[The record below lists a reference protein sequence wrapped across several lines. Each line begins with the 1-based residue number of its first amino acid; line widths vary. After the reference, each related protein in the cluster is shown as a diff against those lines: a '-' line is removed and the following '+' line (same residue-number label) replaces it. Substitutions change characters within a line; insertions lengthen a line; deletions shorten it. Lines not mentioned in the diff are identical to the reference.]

1 MNEHLKR
8 NWSNYFQIYVFALIF
23 FGVFFLYSKHDV
35 GNDSSISDWFINYE
49 GGFVRRGLIG
59 ELITNFSIMLSLK
72 LRDTILIFQLLF
84 FTSYYFLIILFCKN
98 LLQNRLIILAIF
110 SPIFI
115 LYPVAEIEALGR
127 KELIIFLIFLS
138 YLLTDI
144 KNFKVQIIYKVI
156 LFPISILTWEP
167 VFIFFSFVFLI
178 DLFVFQI
185 RNFDKKFFYLI
196 ASYLISIFL
205 VILIY
210 LNPFSQENH
219 NVMRDFLNN
228 EFGEICYMS
237 CDFVGQQS
245 SNSFSELYQTFLVK
259 FKFIYALRYL
269 IIILIGFFPLYLLST
284 YSNINHKK
292 QILIISKFKNLFFP
306 FLLAFLPSTVLYLV
320 MYDWARVVH
329 ISYSFSLLT
338 FLFLIKENFI
348 EFSKQNVQLN
358 YISKLSKKIFV
369 LVFFLFAF
377 SWNPK
382 VVMPDDVA
390 SKPIYA
396 TPYKFYKYFI
406 KDKF

>member
-35 GNDSSISDWFINYE
+35 GNDSSISDWLINYE

-59 ELITNFSIMLSLK
+59 ELMTNFSIMLSLK

-259 FKFIYALRYL
+259 FKFTYALRYL

-284 YSNINHKK
+284 YSKINHKK
-292 QILIISKFKNLFFP
+292 QILIISKCKNLFFP

-338 FLFLIKENFI
+338 FLYLIKENFI
-348 EFSKQNVQLN
+348 EFSNQNIQLN
-358 YISKLSKKIFV
+358 YISKLSKKIFI

-377 SWNPK
+377 GWNPK

-396 TPYKFYKYFI
+396 IPYKFYKYFI
-406 KDKF
+406 RDKF

>member
-35 GNDSSISDWFINYE
+35 GNDSSISDWLINYE

-59 ELITNFSIMLSLK
+59 ELITNFSIMLSFK

-98 LLQNRLIILAIF
+98 LLQNRLIILAVF

-259 FKFIYALRYL
+259 FKFTYALRYL

-348 EFSKQNVQLN
+348 EFSKQNIQLN
-358 YISKLSKKIFV
+358 YISKLSKKIFI

-406 KDKF
+406 RDKF

>member
-156 LFPISILTWEP
+156 LFPISILIWEP

-185 RNFDKKFFYLI
+185 RNFDKKLFYLI

-338 FLFLIKENFI
+338 FLYLIKENFI
-348 EFSKQNVQLN
+348 ELSKQNVQLN
-358 YISKLSKKIFV
+358 YISKLSKKIFI

-406 KDKF
+406 RDKF

>member
-35 GNDSSISDWFINYE
+35 GNDSSISDWLINYE

-59 ELITNFSIMLSLK
+59 ELITNFSIMLSFK

-98 LLQNRLIILAIF
+98 LLQNRLIILAVF

-156 LFPISILTWEP
+156 LFPISILIWEP

-358 YISKLSKKIFV
+358 YISKLSKKIFI

-406 KDKF
+406 RDKF

>member
-338 FLFLIKENFI
+338 FLYLIKENFI
-348 EFSKQNVQLN
+348 ELSKQNVQLN
-358 YISKLSKKIFV
+358 YISKLSKKIFI

-406 KDKF
+406 RDKF

>member
-219 NVMRDFLNN
+219 NIMRDFLNN

-259 FKFIYALRYL
+259 FKFTYAFRYL

-284 YSNINHKK
+284 YSKINHKK

-338 FLFLIKENFI
+338 FLYLIKENFI
-348 EFSKQNVQLN
+348 ELSKQNVQLN
-358 YISKLSKKIFV
+358 YISKLSKKIFI

>member
-358 YISKLSKKIFV
+358 YISKLSKKIFI

-406 KDKF
+406 RDKF

>member
-115 LYPVAEIEALGR
+115 LYPIAEIEALGR

-205 VILIY
+205 VIMIY

-259 FKFIYALRYL
+259 FKFTYALRYL

>member
-338 FLFLIKENFI
+338 FIYLIKENFI
-348 EFSKQNVQLN
+348 EFSKQNVQSN
-358 YISKLSKKIFV
+358 YISKLSKKIFI

-396 TPYKFYKYFI
+396 IPYKFYKYFI
-406 KDKF
+406 RDKF

>member
-358 YISKLSKKIFV
+358 YISKLSKKIFI

>member
-127 KELIIFLIFLS
+127 KELIIFFIFLS

-338 FLFLIKENFI
+338 FLYLIKENFI
-348 EFSKQNVQLN
+348 ELSKQNVQLN
-358 YISKLSKKIFV
+358 YISKLSKKIFI

>member
-115 LYPVAEIEALGR
+115 LYPIAEIEALGR

-219 NVMRDFLNN
+219 NIMRDFLNN

-259 FKFIYALRYL
+259 FKFTYALRYL

-338 FLFLIKENFI
+338 FLYLIKENFI
-348 EFSKQNVQLN
+348 ELSKQNVQSN
-358 YISKLSKKIFV
+358 YISKLSKKIFI